1 MKKELF
7 VFALSALCGL
17 SAEAT
22 INIAGVEK
30 QVDTLECRTVGPG
43 VQYVRM
49 HMPEYPLDVYTMTI
63 DLNNPYNDV
72 DAFIGKNHAGSTE
85 AMTSAYTRLSTPE
98 HQSIGSING
107 NFWIVSGQ
115 NMDDRL
121 LGQPH
126 SGCIVNGE
134 IATEPNGWNRAG
146 RGDEIEKLH
155 QCVR

>member
-72 DAFIGKNHAGSTE
+72 DAFIGKNHALGIDPIVHSR
-85 AMTSAYTRLSTPE
+85 TSIHR
-98 HQSIGSING
+98 
-107 NFWIVSGQ
+107 V
-115 NMDDRL
+115 DKR
-121 LGQPH
+121 
-126 SGCIVNGE
+126 
-134 IATEPNGWNRAG
+134 
-146 RGDEIEKLH
+146 
-155 QCVR
+155 

>member
-85 AMTSAYTRLSTPE
+85 AMTSAYTRLSTPG
-98 HQSIGSING
+98 HQSI
-107 NFWIVSGQ
+107 
-115 NMDDRL
+115 
-121 LGQPH
+121 
-126 SGCIVNGE
+126 E
-134 IATEPNGWNRAG
+134 IGRA
-146 RGDEIEKLH
+146 H
-155 QCVR
+155 V

>member
-1 MKKELF
+1 MRIKCRSNHKHRRRGET
-7 VFALSALCGL
+7 GRH
-17 SAEAT
+17 
-22 INIAGVEK
+22 AGMPYG
-30 QVDTLECRTVGPG
+30 RAGR
-43 VQYVRM
+43 QYVRM

-121 LGQPH
+121 LGQPTA
-126 SGCIVNGE
+126 V
-134 IATEPNGWNRAG
+134 
-146 RGDEIEKLH
+146 
-155 QCVR
+155 V

>member
-126 SGCIVNGE
+126 SGCIAVSY
-134 IATEPNGWNRAG
+134 THLTLPTT
-146 RGDEIEKLH
+146 
-155 QCVR
+155 

>member
-1 MKKELF
+1 MSPNRLSNKSLIHKIMKEELF

-63 DLNNPYNDV
+63 DLNNPY
-72 DAFIGKNHAGSTE
+72 T
-85 AMTSAYTRLSTPE
+85 MWMLSSEKTMPE
-98 HQSIGSING
+98 
-107 NFWIVSGQ
+107 VP
-115 NMDDRL
+115 R
-121 LGQPH
+121 P
-126 SGCIVNGE
+126 
-134 IATEPNGWNRAG
+134 
-146 RGDEIEKLH
+146 
-155 QCVR
+155 